1 MARGGK
7 KTQLCALGE
16 KGCLK
21 PTGTVTWVFCESSE
35 QWFHCP
41 CVNVDSKKAN
51 DDDFIFI
58 CPALKPQKEK
68 VNLICPFHE
77 FFFSKLAYLKI
88 IYFFQK
94 KNREIKLFQKSTN

>member
-1 MARGGK
+1 MARGGGK
-7 KTQLCALGE
+7 KYQYCALGE

-58 CPALKPQKEK
+58 CPSLKPQKEK
-68 VNLICPFHE
+68 VCKFDISVSRV
-77 FFFSKLAYLKI
+77 FFLKSGCI
-88 IYFFQK
+88 VHSWPENKQ
-94 KNREIKLFQKSTN
+94 